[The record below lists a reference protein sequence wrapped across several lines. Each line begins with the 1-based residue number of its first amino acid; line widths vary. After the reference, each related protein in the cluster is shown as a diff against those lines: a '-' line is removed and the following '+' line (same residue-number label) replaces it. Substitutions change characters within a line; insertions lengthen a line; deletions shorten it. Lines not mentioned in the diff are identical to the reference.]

1 MGAGL
6 RACRGWLDISG
17 VGDDDWNAISCQAE
31 GEVR

>member
-6 RACRGWLDISG
+6 TACRGWLGILG
-17 VGDDDWNAISCQAE
+17 FGDGDWNAISYQAE